1 MKNIYTWAARAAK
14 RNITVGDIVNAKG
27 KKTLT
32 QVTANTALEAK
43 AAEEAGLDMII
54 GSASNVKKIR
64 EGSKILFYT
73 AALELQNYPTNDDV
87 LRGAFK
93 ALENGAD
100 AVMTARS
107 MDIVSMLA
115 KEDVPVM
122 GHLGL
127 VPRKSTWIG
136 GLRAVGK
143 TADEAFELY
152 KKFKRLEDAGA
163 FSAECEVIPENIMG
177 EISKQTKI
185 VTISL
190 GSGKKADVMYL
201 FMNDICGED
210 EKAPRHAKAYT
221 NLKKMKDDLE
231 VERVRALKAFIK
243 DSLNGKFPGP
253 ENSVNVEEKVLQ
265 EFLKKIKN

>member
-1 MKNIYTWAARAAK
+1 MKNVYTWAAQPAK
-14 RNITVGDIVNAKG
+14 RNITVGDIIAAKG
-27 KKTLT
+27 KKILT
-32 QVTANTALEAK
+32 QVTANTMLEAK
-43 AAEEAGLDMII
+43 AAEEAGFDMII
-54 GSASNVKKIR
+54 GGASNVKKIR
-64 EGSKILFYT
+64 EGSKTTFFT
-73 AALELQNYPTNDDV
+73 AALELQSYPTPDDV
-87 LRGAFK
+87 LRGAFT

-107 MDIVSMLA
+107 MDVITMLA

-143 TADEAFELY
+143 TVDEALELY

-177 EISKQTKI
+177 EISKRTNI
-185 VTISL
+185 VTVSL

-210 EKAPRHAKAYT
+210 EKTPRHAKVYT
-221 NLKKMKDDLE
+221 NLKKMRQDIE
-231 VERVRALKAFIK
+231 VERVIALKAFIK
-243 DSLNGKFPGP
+243 DILDKKFPGP
-253 ENSVNVEEKVLQ
+253 ENSVNVEEKVLH
-265 EFLKKIKN
+265 EFIKKI

>member
-1 MKNIYTWAARAAK
+1 MKNIYTWSAQPAK
-14 RNITVGDIVNAKG
+14 RNITVGDIITAKG
-27 KKTLT
+27 KKILT
-32 QVTANTALEAK
+32 QVTANTTLEAK
-43 AAEEAGLDMII
+43 AAEEAGFDMII
-54 GSASNVKKIR
+54 GSASSVKKVR
-64 EGSKILFYT
+64 EGTKILFYT
-73 AALELQNYPTNDDV
+73 AALELHNYPTAEDV

-107 MDIVSMLA
+107 MKIVSMLA
-115 KEDVPVM
+115 REDVPVM

-143 TADEAFELY
+143 TPDEAFELY
-152 KKFKRLEDAGA
+152 NKFKRLEDAGA

-177 EISKQTKI
+177 EISKRTNI
-185 VTISL
+185 VTVSL

-210 EKAPRHAKAYT
+210 EKAPRHAKAYA
-221 NLKKMKDDLE
+221 NLKKMKDNIE
-231 VERVRALKAFIK
+231 VERVKALKAFVK
-243 DSLNGKFPGP
+243 ESLEGKFPAV
-253 ENSVNVEEKVLQ
+253 ENSVNVDEKVLQ
-265 EFLKKIKN
+265 EFLKRI

>member
-1 MKNIYTWAARAAK
+1 MKNVYTWSAQPAK
-14 RNITVGDIVNAKG
+14 RNITVGDIIGAKG
-27 KKTLT
+27 KNVLT
-32 QVTANTALEAK
+32 QVTANTPLEAK
-43 AAEEAGLDMII
+43 AAEEAGVDMII

-64 EGSKILFYT
+64 EGSKVLFYT
-73 AALELQNYPTNDDV
+73 AALELHNYPTADDV

-93 ALENGAD
+93 ALEDGAD
-100 AVMTARS
+100 AIMTARS
-107 MDIVSMLA
+107 MEIVSMLA

-143 TADEAFELY
+143 TPNEAFELY

-177 EISKQTKI
+177 EISKRTNI
-185 VTISL
+185 VTVSL
-190 GSGKKADVMYL
+190 GSGRKADVMYL

-210 EKAPRHAKAYT
+210 DKAPRHAKAYA
-221 NLKKMKDDLE
+221 NLKKMKDNIE
-231 VERVRALKAFIK
+231 VERVKALKAFVK
-243 DSLNGKFPGP
+243 ESLEGKFPAA
-253 ENSVNVEEKVLQ
+253 ENSVNVDEKSLQ
-265 EFLKKIKN
+265 EFLKRI

>member
-1 MKNIYTWAARAAK
+1 MKNVYTWSAQPAK
-14 RNITVGDIVNAKG
+14 RNITVGDIIGAKG
-27 KKTLT
+27 KNVLT
-32 QVTANTALEAK
+32 QVTANTPLEAK
-43 AAEEAGLDMII
+43 AAEEAGVDMII

-64 EGSKILFYT
+64 EGSKVLFYT
-73 AALELQNYPTNDDV
+73 AALELHNYPTADDV

-93 ALENGAD
+93 ALEDGAD
-100 AVMTARS
+100 AIMTARS
-107 MDIVSMLA
+107 MEIVSMLA

-143 TADEAFELY
+143 TPNEAFELY

-177 EISKQTKI
+177 EISKRTNI
-185 VTISL
+185 VTVSL
-190 GSGKKADVMYL
+190 GSGRKADVMYL

-210 EKAPRHAKAYT
+210 DKAPRQAKAYA
-221 NLKKMKDDLE
+221 NLKKMKDNIE
-231 VERVRALKAFIK
+231 VERVKALKAFVK
-243 DSLNGKFPGP
+243 ESLEGQLPAA
-253 ENSVNVEEKVLQ
+253 ENSVNVDEKSLQ
-265 EFLKKIKN
+265 EFLKRI

>member
-1 MKNIYTWAARAAK
+1 MKNVYTWSAQPAK
-14 RNITVGDIVNAKG
+14 RNITVGDIIGAKG
-27 KKTLT
+27 KNVLT
-32 QVTANTALEAK
+32 QVTANTPLEAK
-43 AAEEAGLDMII
+43 AAEEAGVDMII

-64 EGSKILFYT
+64 EGSKVLFYT
-73 AALELQNYPTNDDV
+73 AALELHNYPTADDV

-93 ALENGAD
+93 ALEDGAD
-100 AVMTARS
+100 AIMTARS
-107 MDIVSMLA
+107 MEIVSMLA

-143 TADEAFELY
+143 TPNEAFELY

-177 EISKQTKI
+177 EISKRTNI
-185 VTISL
+185 VTVSL
-190 GSGKKADVMYL
+190 GSGRKADVMYL

-210 EKAPRHAKAYT
+210 EKAPRHAKAYA
-221 NLKKMKDDLE
+221 NLKKMKDEIE

-243 DSLNGKFPGP
+243 ESLEGKFPAS
-253 ENSVNVEEKVLQ
+253 ENSVNVDEKVLQ
-265 EFLKKIKN
+265 EFLKKI

>member
-1 MKNIYTWAARAAK
+1 MKNIYTWSAQPAK
-14 RNITVGDIVNAKG
+14 RNLTVGDIISTKE
-27 KKTLT
+27 KKILT
-32 QVTANTALEAK
+32 QVTANTSLEAK
-43 AAEEAGLDMII
+43 AADEAGVDMII

-64 EGSKILFYT
+64 EGSKTLFYT
-73 AALELQNYPTNDDV
+73 AALELHNYPTDEDV

-107 MDIVSMLA
+107 MDVVSMLA

-143 TADEAFELY
+143 TSSEAFELY
-152 KKFKRLEDAGA
+152 EKFKRLEDAGA
-163 FSAECEVIPENIMG
+163 FAAECEVIPENIMG
-177 EISKQTKI
+177 EISKRTKI
-185 VTISL
+185 VTVSL

-201 FMNDICGED
+201 FMNDICGES
-210 EKAPRHAKAYT
+210 EKIPRHAKAYT
-221 NLKKMKDDLE
+221 NLKKMRDNLE
-231 VERVRALKAFIK
+231 IERVKALRAFIK
-243 DSLNGKFPGP
+243 DSLDGKFPAA
-253 ENSVNVEEKVLQ
+253 ENSVSVDDATLQ
-265 EFLKKIKN
+265 KFIKKL

>member
-1 MKNIYTWAARAAK
+1 MKNIYTWAANPAK
-14 RNITVGDIVNAKG
+14 RTVTVGDIIEAKG
-27 KKTLT
+27 KKILT
-32 QVTANTALEAK
+32 QVTANNSLEAK
-43 AAEEAGLDMII
+43 AAEEAGFDMII
-54 GSASNVKKIR
+54 GSASNVKKVR
-64 EGSKILFYT
+64 EGSKCLFYT
-73 AALELQNYPTNDDV
+73 AALELHNYPTAEDV

-143 TADEAFELY
+143 TADEAYELF

-163 FSAECEVIPENIMG
+163 FSAECEVIPENVMG
-177 EISKQTKI
+177 EISKRTSI
-185 VTISL
+185 VTVSL

-201 FMNDICGED
+201 FMNDICGEQ
-210 EKAPRHAKAYT
+210 EKSPRHAKAYT
-221 NLKKMKDDLE
+221 NFKKMKDDIE
-231 VERVRALKAFIK
+231 IERVKALKAFIK
-243 DSLNGKFPGP
+243 DSLEGKFPGP
-253 ENSVNVEEKVLQ
+253 ENSVNVNEEIL
-265 EFLKKIKN
+265 ENFKKKL